1 MLAAVTNLVVY
12 QGSDF
17 QTTFFVTNDNGSAF
31 DLTGYIGESLIK
43 KHYTSG
49 TSTSMSVNVNPP
61 ENTGSVTLALSNV
74 VTSAMTPGRYVY
86 DVVVT
91 SPFGFKS
98 RVLEGVL
105 TVVEGVTI

>member
-1 MLAAVTNLVVY
+1 MLAAVTNLIVY

-17 QTTFFVTNDNGSAF
+17 QTTFFVSNDNGSSF
-31 DLTGYIGESLIK
+31 DLTGYEGESLIK

-49 TSTSMSVNVNPP
+49 TSTVMSVNINPP
-61 ENTGSVTLALSNV
+61 ENTGSITLALSNA

-91 SPFGFKS
+91 SPFGIKS

-105 TVVEGVTI
+105 TVVEGVTL